1 MTRRHTSLTLLLVV
15 LTAACG
21 GRDDEQVAELT
32 IPVSVEAVQRGNIA
46 AYLSATG
53 TVQAKQEENVTT
65 EVEGVLHLVR
75 SLAAGQTVR
84 AGQLLAELDNPAY
97 LLDVRVESQ
106 KMAMENAQ
114 RELTKQ
120 EALFKEGGVTEKE
133 LEFARR
139 TALDARLNYEAAML
153 KAGKVKIIAPVSG
166 VVTGLLT
173 GADGTRVPARF
184 QVCSVKDYSSVLI
197 PVRLPNTD
205 VERVHTGQD
214 ALIRNYALP
223 DGIFNGRIHTID
235 PTIDPQTRTFT
246 VTVEAPNPNLL
257 LRPGMFV
264 KVDIVQERHTQAIV
278 IPKTGLQV
286 RNNTPVVF
294 VVEGA
299 SAEMREVTTGIEAG
313 DTVEIVSGLGE
324 GERLVVKGQETLRD
338 KAKVRILE

>member
-1 MTRRHTSLTLLLVV
+1 MTDRNLSLMLLLLL

-21 GRDDEQVAELT
+21 GRDDDQVAELT
-32 IPVSVEAVQRGNIA
+32 IPVNVEAVQRGDIA
-46 AYLSATG
+46 AYIAATG
-53 TVQAKQEENVTT
+53 TVQAQQEENVTT

-84 AGQLLAELDNPAY
+84 AGQLLAEIDNPEY

-133 LEFARR
+133 LEIARR
-139 TALDARLNYEAAML
+139 TALDARLNYETAML
-153 KAGKVKIIAPVSG
+153 KTRKVRIVAPISG
-166 VVTGLLT
+166 TVASLQTVV
-173 GADGTRVPARF
+173 DGTRVPARF

-197 PVRLPNTD
+197 PVKLPNTD
-205 VERVHTGQD
+205 AGRVRPGQEV
-214 ALIRNYALP
+214 LIRNYALP
-223 DGIFNGRIHTID
+223 DEVFKGRIKTID

-246 VTVEAPNPNLL
+246 VTVEAPNPNRL

-264 KVDIVQERHTQAIV
+264 KTDIVQEYHTQAIV

-299 SAEMREVTTGIEAG
+299 SAEMREVTTGIETG
-313 DTVEIVSGLGE
+313 DTVEIVSGLNE
-324 GERLVVKGQETLRD
+324 SERLVVKGQETLRD
-338 KAKVRILE
+338 KAKVRILQ